1 MTAVDWQTLI
11 LLTQRRSGLSR
22 DALAKRAGANW
33 AHIGHLARGETAD
46 PRFSTGVRL
55 LDVAADYLTPEDWE
69 RVRAGSALGAGSD
82 PRA

>member
-22 DALAKRAGANW
+22 AALAKRAGANW
-33 AHIGHLARGETAD
+33 QHVGHLARGETAD

-55 LDVAADYLTPEDWE
+55 LDLAADHLTPEDWQ
-69 RVRAGSALGAGSD
+69 RVRAGSALADGRITS
-82 PRA
+82 